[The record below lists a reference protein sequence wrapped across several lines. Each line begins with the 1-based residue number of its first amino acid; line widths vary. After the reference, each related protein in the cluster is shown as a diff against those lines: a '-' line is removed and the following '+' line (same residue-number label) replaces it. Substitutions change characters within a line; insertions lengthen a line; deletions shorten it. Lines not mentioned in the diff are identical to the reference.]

1 MKRTLNIHLS
11 EGEHAWLKAS
21 AKFRSITITQVVRD
35 KIRDDMRR
43 ELAEAGIAAGLRCAR
58 QDCLQRPVKDG
69 YCTEHGEAVPAAKQ
83 PRRKR
88 T

>member
-1 MKRTLNIHLS
+1 MNRTLNIRVN
-11 EGEHAWLKAS
+11 EPEHAWLKAA
-21 AKFRSITITQVVRD
+21 AKFRGVSMTQVLRD

-58 QDCLQRPVKDG
+58 QDCLRRPVKYG
-69 YCTEHGEAVPAAKQ
+69 YCEEHGEAVPAAKQ